1 MRETQELA
9 EETPCT
15 KDCALR
21 TTQRALLVVFN
32 WAPAGD
38 ELSGGISMHRGVK
51 LCTLPHNSLFFAIIW
66 TNPPCTKRWQNPR
79 HLRAFLLTLGSM
91 EAWSMRTRQRWLCP
105 KKKILQKTRWFRSL
119 SQTFLHRAQS
129 PAQTNVKLR
138 SYPTEGTPGH
148 QPAEVRIKASACA
161 QVSNFISQIYCILPY
176 FFFFCS

>member
-21 TTQRALLVVFN
+21 TTQKALLVVFN

-79 HLRAFLLTLGSM
+79 HLRAFLLTLVSM
-91 EAWSMRTRQRWLCP
+91 EGWSTRICQRWLCP
-105 KKKILQKTRWFRSL
+105 KKKRSCRRLSGFR
-119 SQTFLHRAQS
+119 
-129 PAQTNVKLR
+129 
-138 SYPTEGTPGH
+138 
-148 QPAEVRIKASACA
+148 ASAKH
-161 QVSNFISQIYCILPY
+161 
-176 FFFFCS
+176 FCTELSPLLKQT